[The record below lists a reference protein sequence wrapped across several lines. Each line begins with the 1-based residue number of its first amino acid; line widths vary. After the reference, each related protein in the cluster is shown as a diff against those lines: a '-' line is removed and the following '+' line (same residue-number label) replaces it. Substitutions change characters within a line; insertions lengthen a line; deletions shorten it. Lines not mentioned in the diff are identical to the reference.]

1 MTLRPVFFRVRNIM
15 AKLSYKNQ
23 YVNTLEAEKVLD
35 AFLRQGISIPFSCR
49 DGVCHSCKQ
58 IAVSGSIPAAA
69 QKGLHASQR
78 EQGYFLPCLC
88 IPTED
93 MVILSP
99 LDARLYTATIV
110 QEKELLSQD
119 ICRLLLE
126 PVLVQS
132 CQAGQKVNLRR
143 GDGEERSCTI
153 VNQPAEEYFLE
164 VHVHRVEGDRFSIWV
179 FDQLEAGGELE
190 IQGPFEGDAVEG
202 ITEASHQPELTVDAA
217 IPNAESLRP
226 KDPPP
231 DLELWAALQEGKMM
245 MEILQDFYS
254 RVYKDEL
261 LLPYFHGMTMQRS
274 IEKVYSFM
282 RQIFTGEKSFFGDR
296 PRNSHHWM
304 VISEETFKYREALM
318 IACQRRAGLPEEMI
332 RRWIA
337 VENHYKQDIV
347 KSEPRKRVVGG
358 EELPL
363 EGFGEMILDSG
374 SMCDGC
380 GQVVEVGE
388 KVRYHLRIGSMYC
401 GQCNGQAA
409 EAVR

>member
-1 MTLRPVFFRVRNIM
+1 M

-23 YVNTLEAEKVLD
+23 NVNTLEGEKVLD

-69 QKGLHASQR
+69 QKGLQASQR
-78 EQGYFLPCLC
+78 EQGFFLPCLC
-88 IPTED
+88 IPTDD

-99 LDARLYTATIV
+99 LEVRLYTATLV

-119 ICRLLLE
+119 LCKLLLE
-126 PVLVQS
+126 PVLAES
-132 CQAGQKVNLRR
+132 CQTGQLVNLRG
-143 GDGEERSCTI
+143 GDGEERSCAI

-164 VHVHRVEGDRFSIWV
+164 VHVRRVAGDRFSDWV
-179 FDQLEAGGELE
+179 FEQLEAGGELE
-190 IQGPFEGDAVEG
+190 IQGPYEADAAES
-202 ITEASHQPELTVDAA
+202 ITGASQQPELTADAA
-217 IPNAESLRP
+217 TADAESLRP

-231 DLELWAALQEGKMM
+231 DPELWAALQEGKLM
-245 MEILQDFYS
+245 MEILQDFYGH
-254 RVYKDEL
+254 VYKDEL

-282 RQIFTGEKSFFGDR
+282 RQIFIGEKSFFGDR

-318 IACQRRAGLPEEMI
+318 TACQRRAGLSEEMI
-332 RRWIA
+332 RRWIT

-358 EELPL
+358 VEIPL

-380 GQVVEVGE
+380 GQAVEVGE

-401 GQCNGQAA
+401 GQCNGQTTATGG
-409 EAVR
+409 